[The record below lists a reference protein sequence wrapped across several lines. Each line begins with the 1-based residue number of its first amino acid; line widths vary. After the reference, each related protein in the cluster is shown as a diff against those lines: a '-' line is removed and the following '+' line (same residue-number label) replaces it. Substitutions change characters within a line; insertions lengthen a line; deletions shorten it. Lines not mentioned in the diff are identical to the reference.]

1 MKLVTTETIAGYT
14 ITETLGVVSGNTVRA
29 RNFGRDFF
37 AGLKNLVGGEIS
49 EYSDLL
55 TQARDQATQRMVEQ
69 AQGLGADAV
78 VNIRFNTSQVAEGA
92 AEVMVFGTAVKLG

>member
-55 TQARDQATQRMVEQ
+55 TQARDQATQRMIEQ

>member
-55 TQARDQATQRMVEQ
+55 TQARDQATQRMVDQ